1 MSDADATMARLLEA
15 DRRFTEF
22 SKQHLAC
29 SGDTTL
35 AGDHQD
41 TIFRCL
47 ICGEVF
53 AIQGLALPLYVG
65 YLRAFKGATD
75 LDLQTLMV
83 APGSD
88 PTDDD

>member
-1 MSDADATMARLLEA
+1 MSEADATLARLLEA

-29 SGDTTL
+29 GGLTL
-35 AGDHQD
+35 AGDRQV

-53 AIQGLALPLYVG
+53 AMKGLALQLYVD
-65 YLRAFKGATD
+65 YLREFKGAAD
-75 LDLQTLMV
+75 LDR
-83 APGSD
+83 
-88 PTDDD
+88 